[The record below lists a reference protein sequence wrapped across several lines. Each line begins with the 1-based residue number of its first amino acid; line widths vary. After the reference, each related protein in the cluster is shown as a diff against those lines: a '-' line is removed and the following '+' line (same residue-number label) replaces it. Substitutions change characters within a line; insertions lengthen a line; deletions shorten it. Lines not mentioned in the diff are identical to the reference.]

1 MRTYSNYIAGRFT
14 GEGPQDVLPVF
25 NPATEEQVST
35 VPASSRD
42 TVGEAIEAATKAQP
56 SWARLP
62 AVQRAAHL
70 HEIARLIREQ
80 IEPTARIISEEQGKP
95 LRLARVE
102 VEFAAEYVDY
112 TAEWARR
119 IEGEIVTSDRPNENI
134 FLFRKPIGV
143 VAGILPWNFPFFLM
157 ARKMAPALI
166 TGNTVIIKPSEETP
180 NNAFEFAR
188 IVAASELPAGVFNV
202 VTGTGATAG
211 QALTSDPRIGLI
223 TFTGSVGT
231 GARIM
236 AAAAANITDVNLEL
250 GGKAPAIV
258 LGDANIDLAVEAVK
272 NSRVLN
278 SGQICNCAERVY
290 VDRKVADE
298 FTTKLAATMHKTR
311 FGDPLQDDTIDMGP
325 LINRQGY
332 EKVSGLV
339 DSACKEGATVV
350 TGGRRGESET
360 GYYYEATVLADCRQE
375 MEVVRREIFGPVVPI
390 IVVDGLEQA
399 IIYANDSDLGL
410 TSSIYTTDINAAM
423 RACNDLKFGE
433 TYVNRENF
441 EAIQGF
447 HSGWRKSGIGG
458 ADGKHGLNE
467 FMQTHVVYLQHTP

>member
-25 NPATEEQVST
+25 NPATEEQVDR
-35 VPASSRD
+35 PR
-42 TVGEAIEAATKAQP
+42 EL
-56 SWARLP
+56 ARYGRGGYRGGYESP
-62 AVQRAAHL
+62 AVLGQASGCAARRPS
-70 HEIARLIREQ
+70 ARDRQADPEQ

-119 IEGEIVTSDRPNENI
+119 IEGEIVTGDRPNENI

-143 VAGILPWNFPFFLM
+143 VAGTSREFPFLSDGQEDGTRADYWEHRHHQAQRGDTEQRVRVRPDRGGERI
-157 ARKMAPALI
+157 ARRCLQRRYRNRCDGGSGTDLGPQDRPDHVHRQRRNRRPHH
-166 TGNTVIIKPSEETP
+166 GRRCSEHYRRQP
-180 NNAFEFAR
+180 R
-188 IVAASELPAGVFNV
+188 AGRK
-202 VTGTGATAG
+202 GAG
-211 QALTSDPRIGLI
+211 
-223 TFTGSVGT
+223 
-231 GARIM
+231 
-236 AAAAANITDVNLEL
+236 
-250 GGKAPAIV
+250 IV

-272 NSRVLN
+272 NSRILN

-325 LINRQGY
+325 FINRQGY

-350 TGGRRGESET
+350 TGGRRGEARQ
-360 GYYYEATVLADCRQE
+360 AT
-375 MEVVRREIFGPVVPI
+375 
-390 IVVDGLEQA
+390 
-399 IIYANDSDLGL
+399 
-410 TSSIYTTDINAAM
+410 TT
-423 RACNDLKFGE
+423 RPP
-433 TYVNRENF
+433 Y
-441 EAIQGF
+441 
-447 HSGWRKSGIGG
+447 
-458 ADGKHGLNE
+458 
-467 FMQTHVVYLQHTP
+467 